1 MRRLFSI
8 KSSPLLQHL
17 ALLWMR
23 IGLGV
28 LMIPTYGYGK
38 LVNFE
43 AKKDQFYDFLGIGGP
58 ASMALAIFAE
68 FFCSILLIL
77 GLFTRLACIALII
90 TMVVIVSVHDWDLF
104 NKHELAPTFLV
115 GYVAIFLMGPGKY
128 SLDALM
134 QPAGR
139 RR

>member
-1 MRRLFSI
+1 
-8 KSSPLLQHL
+8 
-17 ALLWMR
+17 
-23 IGLGV
+23 
-28 LMIPTYGYGK
+28 
-38 LVNFE
+38 
-43 AKKDQFYDFLGIGGP
+43 
-58 ASMALAIFAE
+58 MALAIFAE

-128 SLDALM
+128 SLDALI